1 MSSRISRRTVLRGM
15 FQGATVAVSLPY
27 LDCFLNT
34 NGTALAAG
42 APLPVRFGTWFWGL
56 GVTPGRF
63 HPSKAGPNWEVL
75 PETEPMAAYKDKV
88 TIFGGFDCLTDGRPN
103 FPHRTGGPSIRS
115 GIAPSVGGTLAAQSF
130 DSRIA
135 DHIGR
140 DTRFRQLDISA
151 IGDRRN
157 TQSGQGA
164 GQMNPVETDASL
176 FYQRIFGDDFVDPN
190 SGTFTPDPTT
200 MARKSVL
207 SVVNE
212 QRLALERRLGAAD
225 RIRLDQ
231 YFTGVRQAESQLTL
245 RLQKPEPLDACKA
258 PAAYES
264 KKEVANVLEDVTEN
278 HEVMVRLLAVALACN
293 QTKVFNVSFNNGASS
308 LTRRGSATSHHQLT
322 HDEAIDAT
330 LGYQPEST
338 LFVADIMQSW
348 GSFLGILDGIQ
359 EGDGTLLDHM
369 LVVAHSETELAK
381 NHQIKNMPIMMAGLA
396 GGRVRSGLSVI
407 GQAEPVSRIGL
418 TAMQVMGVPVDR
430 FGGGSMETN
439 KPISE
444 VVVA

>member
-1 MSSRISRRTVLRGM
+1 MKSGISRRTVLRGM

-27 LDCFLNT
+27 LDCFLNG

-63 HPSKAGPNWEVL
+63 HPTTAGPDWEVL

-103 FPHRTGGPSIRS
+103 FPHATGGPSIRA
-115 GIAPSVGGTLAAQSF
+115 GVAPSVSGTLPAQSF
-130 DSRIA
+130 DSIIA
-135 DHIGR
+135 DHVGG
-140 DTRFRQLDISA
+140 DTRFRTLDVSG

-157 TQSGQGA
+157 SLSGQGA
-164 GQMNPVETDASL
+164 GQMNPVETNAAR
-176 FYQRIFGDDFVDPN
+176 FYQRLFGEGFVDPN
-190 SGTFTPDPTT
+190 AAAFTPDPTT

-207 SVVNE
+207 SVITE
-212 QRLALERRLGAAD
+212 QRKALERRLGAAD
-225 RIRLDQ
+225 RARLDQ
-231 YFTGVRQAESQLTL
+231 YFTGVRQVEGQLAL
-245 RLQKPEPLDACKA
+245 RLQKPEPLVACQVPDA
-258 PAAYES
+258 PRE
-264 KKEVANVLEDVTEN
+264 KEVANVLEDVTEN
-278 HEVMVRLLAVALACN
+278 HEVMVRLLAMALACN

-338 LFVADIMQSW
+338 KFVADIMQAW
-348 GSFLGILDGIQ
+348 GTFLGILDGTP
-359 EGDGTLLDHM
+359 EGDGTLLDRM

-381 NHQIKNMPIMMAGLA
+381 DHNITNMPIMFAGLA

-407 GQAEPVSRIGL
+407 GQSDPVSRIGL

-430 FGGGSMETN
+430 FGAGSMETSQ
-439 KPISE
+439 PVGE
-444 VVVA
+444 VVL

>member
-1 MSSRISRRTVLRGM
+1 MTSGMSRRTVLRGI

-27 LDCFLNT
+27 LDHFLNI

-63 HPSKAGPNWEVL
+63 HPTKAGPDWEIL

-88 TIFGGFDCLTDGRPN
+88 TIFGGFDCLMDGRPN
-103 FPHRTGGPSIRS
+103 FPHGTGGPSIRT
-115 GIAPSVGGTLAAQSF
+115 GVAPSVGGTLRAPSF
-130 DSRIA
+130 DSIIA
-135 DHIGR
+135 DHIGGN
-140 DTRFRQLDISA
+140 TRFRALDVSA

-164 GQMNPVETDASL
+164 GQMNPVETNAAR
-176 FYQRIFGDDFVDPN
+176 FYQRIFGEGFTDPN
-190 SGTFTPDPTT
+190 ASTFTPDPTT

-207 SVVNE
+207 SVVKD
-212 QRLALERRLGAAD
+212 QRLALEKRLGAAD
-225 RIRLDQ
+225 RARLDQ
-231 YFTGVRQAESQLTL
+231 YFTGVRQVESQLAL
-245 RLQKPEPLDACKA
+245 QLQKPEPLVACKV
-258 PAAYES
+258 PAAPDGE
-264 KKEVANVLEDVTEN
+264 KEVANVLEDVTEN
-278 HEVMVRLLAVALACN
+278 HEVMVRLLAMALACD

-338 LFVADIMQSW
+338 KFVADVMRAWGLFLEIM
-348 GSFLGILDGIQ
+348 DGMP

-381 NHQIKNMPIMMAGLA
+381 NHNVTNMPIMFAGLA

-407 GQAEPVSRIGL
+407 GKADPASRIGL
-418 TAMQVMGVPVDR
+418 TAMQGMEVPIDS
-430 FGGGSMETN
+430 FGAGSMETR
-439 KPISE
+439 KPVGE
-444 VVVA
+444 VVA